1 MEMVEDLVTYIV
13 RFLVDNPDEV
23 KVNKIEAEKTV
34 ILELKV
40 APSDVG
46 KVIGKGG
53 KTINAIRTLLSA
65 SATKCSKRTIL
76 EILD

>member
-1 MEMVEDLVTYIV
+1 MEELVTYII
-13 RFLVDNPDEV
+13 RSLVDNPDEV
-23 KVNKIEAEKTV
+23 SIKKIEAEKTI

-53 KTINAIRTLLSA
+53 KTIKAIRTLLSA
-65 SATKCSKRTIL
+65 SATKASKRAVL
-76 EILD
+76 EVLD